1 MSIIIK
7 NKNYKKIKETY
18 RQNEQKKNA
27 QKKLKVIQNLHLNI
41 ITSKYSPM
49 ALSLKLKK
57 FLMENGASK
66 VGYADITNFTPKP
79 GLNTGIVF
87 YITYPPEII
96 RNMQNAPTQ
105 EYLNELISLNSRLD
119 ALGMKCEEFLIDEGY
134 RAYAQTKKRLGSDFG
149 EFNSFELPHK
159 TIATRAG
166 LGWIGKSA
174 LFTTKDYGS
183 ALRLSSVL
191 TDATLDIG
199 KPILKSRC
207 GKCMECRDACLG
219 GAISGKEWNYKL
231 KRNEFYDDRK
241 CEKYALKVSEENLGK
256 PDTVCGKCIF
266 ACPHTQKY
274 IKKL

>member
-1 MSIIIK
+1 M
-7 NKNYKKIKETY
+7 N
-18 RQNEQKKNA
+18 
-27 QKKLKVIQNLHLNI
+27 
-41 ITSKYSPM
+41 
-49 ALSLKLKK
+49 LSLKLRKHLLK
-57 FLMENGASK
+57 NGAIE
-66 VGYADITNFTPKP
+66 VGFADIIGFTPKE
-79 GLNTGIVF
+79 GLNTGVVF
-87 YITYPPEII
+87 YITYPKEII
-96 RNMQNAPTQ
+96 KNMQNAPTQ
-105 EYLNELISLNSRLD
+105 EYVEELVNLNTRLD
-119 ALGMKCEEFLIDEGY
+119 ELGMKCEEFLMDNGFE
-134 RAYAQTKKRLGSDFG
+134 AYAQTRKRLGHDFG

-174 LFTTKDYGS
+174 LFTTKKYGS

-191 TDATLDIG
+191 TNAPLDIG

-231 KRNEFYDDRK
+231 KRNDFYDDKK

-256 PDTVCGKCIF
+256 PDTVCGKCIY

-274 IKKL
+274 IKNL